1 MQPIYARI
9 RVEAEE
15 EEMIGV
21 DTSEVGV
28 HAYPEFVTGAEISG
42 GVGTGG
48 GALFH
53 EDTESTGSMPT
64 RPPTA

>member
-1 MQPIYARI
+1 MGLRI
-9 RVEAEE
+9 SEE

-42 GVGTGG
+42 GIGRGG

-53 EDTESTGSMPT
+53 EDSEPAGRIPVSPQ
-64 RPPTA
+64 TA